1 DVDLQGS
8 LQQGETYEFT
18 VTHTYLTNQWLKLW
32 IDFNGNGSFE
42 DEELLFASSSGSAGG
57 ITTGSFTIPLTA
69 PLTEGTV
76 LRAIVRY
83 AAVPDNACV
92 PGGAFGE
99 THDYMVAILPPPACP
114 TPSGLIAENITST
127 TADLSW
133 VVADTDNTFELEWG
147 ESGFTPGSGTLV
159 TGLTTTT
166 YSLSDLNP
174 MTAYEFYVR
183 QDCGDDGYSIMAGPF
198 TFTTACGVVN
208 AGFFE
213 GFEDVATGS
222 STNPTLPDCW
232 SLIDT
237 GAGYGY
243 TSAT

>member
-1 DVDLQGS
+1 
-8 LQQGETYEFT
+8 
-18 VTHTYLTNQWLKLW
+18 
-32 IDFNGNGSFE
+32 
-42 DEELLFASSSGSAGG
+42 
-57 ITTGSFTIPLTA
+57 
-69 PLTEGTV
+69 
-76 LRAIVRY
+76 
-83 AAVPDNACV
+83 
-92 PGGAFGE
+92 
-99 THDYMVAILPPPACP
+99 
-114 TPSGLIAENITST
+114 
-127 TADLSW
+127 LSW

-243 TSAT
+243 TSATTPQEGVRNFYMYNGDSTD